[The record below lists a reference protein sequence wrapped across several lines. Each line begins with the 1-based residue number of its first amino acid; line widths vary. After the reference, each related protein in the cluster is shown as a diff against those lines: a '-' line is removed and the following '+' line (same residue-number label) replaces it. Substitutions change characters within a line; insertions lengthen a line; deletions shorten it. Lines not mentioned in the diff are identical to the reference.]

1 MATPGSLAV
10 YTRSDKITQVE
21 GRGASITCGC
31 DHGRGGCVLRSGVA
45 NELDKLKAPMPA
57 TTFRNILQAMGTTR
71 RGIRLLAAMKLRLAV
86 EQSRKLARKSV
97 TECLGKKGSSTL
109 WDPYAHDI
117 GARRSQLDGAI
128 TPSSAVATM
137 QGGLPRTIPVF
148 QPYQWRRTTVRFT

>member
-45 NELDKLKAPMPA
+45 NELDKLEAPMPA
-57 TTFRNILQAMGTTR
+57 TTFRNILQAMGTKR
-71 RGIRLLAAMKLRLAV
+71 RGIRRLAAMKLRLAV
-86 EQSRKLARKSV
+86 EQGRKLARKSF
-97 TECLGKKGSSTL
+97 TGCLGWKGSSPM
-109 WDPYAHDI
+109 WDV
-117 GARRSQLDGAI
+117 GAWRSQFRSTS
-128 TPSSAVATM
+128 TPSSAFATM
-137 QGGLPRTIPVF
+137 QGGLPGAIPVF